1 MAERRTVRDPVVLKA
16 HQFYLNEIIP
26 VIQNATKEMDL
37 RVCEGIMTCIVVH
50 KGKVML
56 AGYSWEGPRPGYS
69 TRPMPKLTDKNG
81 KMIGVVSG
89 NMVKT
94 GPVKQYRE
102 PEFYPLSEEDYQAAL
117 YNEKNQLSSGS

>member
-1 MAERRTVRDPVVLKA
+1 MAERRTVRDPEVLKA
-16 HQFYLNEIIP
+16 HQKYLNEIIP
-26 VIQNATKEMDL
+26 VIQDATKDMDL
-37 RVCEGIMTCIVVH
+37 KVCEGIMTCVVVH

-81 KMIGVVSG
+81 KFTGVVSS

-94 GPVKQYRE
+94 GPVKLYRE
-102 PEFYPLSEEDYQAAL
+102 PQFYPLSDEEYQAAI
-117 YNEKNQLSSGS
+117 YEEKSKK